1 MRLAVRSAAFRR
13 HLRKIGIQDT
23 HTVHRHFHARAV
35 GNNLAFIPFPDWLE
49 IALVPRQTLCRR
61 DSVYGSIQTVVGNIP
76 LILEKGS
83 AFILK
88 KLYLHPTGGYIVTA
102 RRSNSDAVVGFRRK
116 LERKGLSKNAIK
128 SQLRPCLTWNEDIE
142 ERLGRKE
149 NTRRQVPVRIHD
161 IRKTKTTSTNSN
173 SELKESD
180 TPKSPSK
187 TKVCK
192 LCGKKILG
200 DILDHFSKEH
210 FSFYVANKKTIMS
223 HPGAFAVDEDKYDSK
238 IHLARNIEVIKLH
251 KNHTQNNKQTTET
264 PPKKTHV
271 FNHRKMRG
279 IISDLEEHP
288 QEQTYRGW
296 NLFMCDGCEKTCKH
310 GRVIFVNMKRTQ
322 HLCYDCYKHAKSIV
336 KFKRGNKHFYINT
349 PM

>member
-1 MRLAVRSAAFRR
+1 MAKSRRRKALA
-13 HLRKIGIQDT
+13 D
-23 HTVHRHFHARAV
+23 
-35 GNNLAFIPFPDWLE
+35 
-49 IALVPRQTLCRR
+49 
-61 DSVYGSIQTVVGNIP
+61 
-76 LILEKGS
+76 
-83 AFILK
+83 LK
-88 KLYLHPTGGYIVTA
+88 KELKRLKSIETKNIDASMQVKCLKENSRQEMEDNETSAVQEKMA
-102 RRSNSDAVVGFRRK
+102 RKKLMRK
-116 LERKGLSKNAIK
+116 LERKGLSRNAIK
-128 SQLRPCLTWNEDIE
+128 SQLRPCLTFGNAIE
-142 ERLGRKE
+142 ERLEDNKVEVNRGGIMMKRE
-149 NTRRQVPVRIHD
+149 VPM
-161 IRKTKTTSTNSN
+161 
-173 SELKESD
+173 
-180 TPKSPSK
+180 SK
-187 TKVCK
+187 ICK

-210 FSFYVANKKTIMS
+210 FSFFVANKETIMS

-238 IHLARNIEVIKLH
+238 IHLARNVDVAKPH
-251 KNHTQNNKQTTET
+251 KNHSQNNKQTTET

-310 GRVIFVNMKRTQ
+310 GRVIFVNMKRTL
-322 HLCYDCYKHAKSIV
+322 HLCYDCYRHAKSIV

>member
-1 MRLAVRSAAFRR
+1 MAISRRRKALA
-13 HLRKIGIQDT
+13 D
-23 HTVHRHFHARAV
+23 
-35 GNNLAFIPFPDWLE
+35 
-49 IALVPRQTLCRR
+49 
-61 DSVYGSIQTVVGNIP
+61 
-76 LILEKGS
+76 
-83 AFILK
+83 LK
-88 KLYLHPTGGYIVTA
+88 KELKRLKSIETKNIDASMQVKCLKENSRQEMEDNETSAVQEKMA
-102 RRSNSDAVVGFRRK
+102 RKKLMRK
-116 LERKGLSKNAIK
+116 LERKGLSRNAIK
-128 SQLRPCLTWNEDIE
+128 SQLRPCLTSGNAIE
-142 ERLGRKE
+142 ERLEDNKVEVNRGGIMMKRE
-149 NTRRQVPVRIHD
+149 VPM
-161 IRKTKTTSTNSN
+161 S
-173 SELKESD
+173 
-180 TPKSPSK
+180 
-187 TKVCK
+187 KVCK

-210 FSFYVANKKTIMS
+210 FSFYVANKETIMS

-238 IHLARNIEVIKLH
+238 IHMARNIEVIKPH

-310 GRVIFVNMKRTQ
+310 GRVIFVNMKRTL

-336 KFKRGNKHFYINT
+336 KFKRGNKHVYINT

>member
-1 MRLAVRSAAFRR
+1 MAISRRRKALA
-13 HLRKIGIQDT
+13 D
-23 HTVHRHFHARAV
+23 
-35 GNNLAFIPFPDWLE
+35 
-49 IALVPRQTLCRR
+49 
-61 DSVYGSIQTVVGNIP
+61 
-76 LILEKGS
+76 
-83 AFILK
+83 LK
-88 KLYLHPTGGYIVTA
+88 KELKRLKSIETKNIDASMQVKCLKENSRQEMEDNETSAVQEKMA
-102 RRSNSDAVVGFRRK
+102 RKKLMRK
-116 LERKGLSKNAIK
+116 LERKGLSRNAIK
-128 SQLRPCLTWNEDIE
+128 SQLRPCLTSGNAIE
-142 ERLGRKE
+142 ERLEDNKVEVNRGGIMMKRE
-149 NTRRQVPVRIHD
+149 VPM
-161 IRKTKTTSTNSN
+161 
-173 SELKESD
+173 
-180 TPKSPSK
+180 SK
-187 TKVCK
+187 ICK

-200 DILDHFSKEH
+200 DILDHFSEKH
-210 FSFYVANKKTIMS
+210 FSFYVANKETIMS
-223 HPGAFAVDEDKYDSK
+223 HPGAFTVDEDKYDSK
-238 IHLARNIEVIKLH
+238 IHLARNIEVIKPH

-310 GRVIFVNMKRTQ
+310 GRVIFVNMKRTL

>member
-1 MRLAVRSAAFRR
+1 M
-13 HLRKIGIQDT
+13 
-23 HTVHRHFHARAV
+23 
-35 GNNLAFIPFPDWLE
+35 
-49 IALVPRQTLCRR
+49 
-61 DSVYGSIQTVVGNIP
+61 
-76 LILEKGS
+76 
-83 AFILK
+83 LK
-88 KLYLHPTGGYIVTA
+88 KLKDSQASKGNSSFTA
-102 RRSNSDAVVGFRRK
+102 ENNPATKQNKKSREKLRRK

-210 FSFYVANKKTIMS
+210 FSFYVANKETIMS

-310 GRVIFVNMKRTQ
+310 GRVIFVNMKRTL